1 MSECGNNWNVCLRE
15 APLDER
21 VLVIQE
27 RCLEPR
33 TIHMNPHEIE
43 WECLKT
49 VPSQIFPMGIPPI
62 LQADHII
69 HLRRAVAN
77 IRITPTN
84 VPSPEEGVYQE
95 SAQDIHLRWITLI
108 EEYTGYKLTVSTDKL
123 AAISGLASLMR
134 IPSVTIF
141 VVSEKTSFGST
152 CSGEPLTYCQIL
164 PTNSHESISPSHGHG
179 LLFLVELSI
188 YIDPSL
194 KNAAE
199 IVDM

>member
-27 RCLEPR
+27 RFLEPR

-43 WECLKT
+43 WECLKK

-84 VPSPEEGVYQE
+84 VPSPEEGVLPRERPRYT
-95 SAQDIHLRWITLI
+95 STL
-108 EEYTGYKLTVSTDKL
+108 D
-123 AAISGLASLMR
+123 
-134 IPSVTIF
+134 
-141 VVSEKTSFGST
+141 
-152 CSGEPLTYCQIL
+152 
-164 PTNSHESISPSHGHG
+164 
-179 LLFLVELSI
+179 
-188 YIDPSL
+188 YIDQRVYRIQIDRL
-194 KNAAE
+194 YG
-199 IVDM
+199 

>member
-1 MSECGNNWNVCLRE
+1 MSKDSPFSNLSNGDSADLTSR
-15 APLDER
+15 PY
-21 VLVIQE
+21 
-27 RCLEPR
+27 
-33 TIHMNPHEIE
+33 H
-43 WECLKT
+43 
-49 VPSQIFPMGIPPI
+49 PSQ
-62 LQADHII
+62 A
-69 HLRRAVAN
+69 RRSN

-152 CSGEPLTYCQIL
+152 CSGEHLTYCQIL
-164 PTNSHESISPSHGHG
+164 STNSHESILPSHGHG

-199 IVDM
+199 IVGWPR

>member
-1 MSECGNNWNVCLRE
+1 MSECGNNWSVCLRE

-27 RCLEPR
+27 RFLEPR

-43 WECLKT
+43 WECLKK

-62 LQADHII
+62 LQAYHII
-69 HLRRAVAN
+69 SGAPLQISASHPPMCR
-77 IRITPTN
+77 
-84 VPSPEEGVYQE
+84 VPKKEFYQE

-108 EEYTGYKLTVSTDKL
+108 KEYTGYKLTVSTDKL
-123 AAISGLASLMR
+123 ATISGLASLMR

-164 PTNSHESISPSHGHG
+164 PTNSHESISPSHG
-179 LLFLVELSI
+179 
-188 YIDPSL
+188 
-194 KNAAE
+194 
-199 IVDM
+199 